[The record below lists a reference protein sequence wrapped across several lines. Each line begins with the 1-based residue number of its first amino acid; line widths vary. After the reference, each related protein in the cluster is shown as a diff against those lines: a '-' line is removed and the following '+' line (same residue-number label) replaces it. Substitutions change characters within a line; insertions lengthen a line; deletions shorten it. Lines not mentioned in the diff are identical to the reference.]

1 MGVIMNK
8 LLFATLSIGA
18 LMISVAK
25 AADLPRKAPPA
36 PVPVAPTCAQ
46 FGGWYVGVQG
56 GFVSNR
62 HEFTNLDNF
71 GVNLADHVSQRRITG
86 HVGPQT
92 GWNWQWNCTVFGLQA
107 DWSWS
112 GGRQDNSFRGFPF
125 TTMNNENR
133 TRWFATARAR
143 SGVVVDN
150 LLLYVTGGAA
160 FANHRNENVMVMAPF
175 TETFSNSRT
184 RVGFAVGA
192 GAEWSFAGNWSINSE
207 FLYMAFE
214 RDRRALNC
222 TTVVTC
228 SPFPVGTPFRF
239 EHQNE
244 AWVGRIGLNYRFG
257 GFGGGPVLARY

>member
-8 LLFATLSIGA
+8 LVFATLSIGA

-36 PVPVAPTCAQ
+36 PVAVAPACAQ
-46 FGGWYVGVQG
+46 FGGFYIGVQG
-56 GFVSNR
+56 GFVTHQ
-62 HEFTNLDNF
+62 HEFTNLDNM
-71 GVNLADHVSQRRITG
+71 GGDLADHGSHRRTSG
-86 HVGPQT
+86 HVGPQA
-92 GWNWQWNCTVFGLQA
+92 GWNWQWNCTVFGVQA

-112 GGRQDNSFRGFPF
+112 GGRHENSFRDIPG
-125 TTMNNENR
+125 TTMNHEHR
-133 TRWFATARAR
+133 TRWFGTVRGR
-143 SGVVVDN
+143 SGVVVNN

-160 FANHRNENVMVMAPF
+160 FANHRNETAFVATPD
-175 TETFSNSRT
+175 TERFSDHRT
-184 RVGFAVGA
+184 RFGFAVGA
-192 GAEWSFAGNWSINSE
+192 GTEWSFANNWSINSE

-214 RDRRALNC
+214 RDRRAFNC
-222 TTVVTC
+222 ATLC
-228 SPFPVGTPFRF
+228 GPFPVGTPFRF

>member
-112 GGRQDNSFRGFPF
+112 GGRQDNSFRAFPF

-160 FANHRNENVMVMAPF
+160 FANHRNENVMVRPSRRRSQTAAHASALP
-175 TETFSNSRT
+175 SARARNGRSPAIGALIPNSCIWPSKGTGGRST
-184 RVGFAVGA
+184 A
-192 GAEWSFAGNWSINSE
+192 
-207 FLYMAFE
+207 
-214 RDRRALNC
+214 RR
-222 TTVVTC
+222 
-228 SPFPVGTPFRF
+228 S
-239 EHQNE
+239 
-244 AWVGRIGLNYRFG
+244 
-257 GFGGGPVLARY
+257 